1 MLYAL
6 LATSPA
12 SPEEANALHKRASGV
27 DELNCLNK
35 AGGCKRSEE
44 GTFLNGW
51 GDHLG
56 FPGQTSSA
64 FQFLAAWSAKDA
76 YIGGRGVY
84 MEYTWTTWSIHGV
97 PNVHSSGE
105 RSMHGVYMDYMEYS
119 RSAKD
124 AYFGGR
130 GLYMEYT
137 WTTWSIHGVPRM
149 HTSGGRGVYMEYTW
163 TT

>member
-1 MLYAL
+1 MCPAS
-6 LATSPA
+6 ATLEGGDGVQCDNLSKCSTRFLRRAPA

-84 MEYTWTTWSIHGV
+84 MEYTWTTWSIHGM
-97 PNVHSSGE
+97 PNVHTSGE
-105 RSMHGVYMDYMEYS
+105 RSMHGVYMDYMEY
-119 RSAKD
+119 
-124 AYFGGR
+124 
-130 GLYMEYT
+130 T
-137 WTTWSIHGVPRM
+137 WQG
-149 HTSGGRGVYMEYTW
+149 
-163 TT
+163 